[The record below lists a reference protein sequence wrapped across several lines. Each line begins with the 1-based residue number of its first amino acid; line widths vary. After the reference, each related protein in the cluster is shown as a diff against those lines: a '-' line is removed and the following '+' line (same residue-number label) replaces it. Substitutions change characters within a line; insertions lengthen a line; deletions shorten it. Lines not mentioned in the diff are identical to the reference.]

1 MLFVLYII
9 FLFYKLSNINDIVLF
24 DNKATINANIY
35 NNHWSTLKFDKCIVN
50 GAIMSPIQRIILPNT
65 TQEIM
70 IKALANDTTFIN
82 GKCIYNMTYQNDS
95 FDILEIYYHNNILL
109 DLEYYGMSAH
119 NAYNNITNNY
129 ARGRVNYL
137 LNNNIN

>member
-50 GAIMSPIQRIILPNT
+50 GAIMSPIQRMILPNT
-65 TQEIM
+65 SQEIM

-82 GKCIYNMTYQNDS
+82 GKCIYRIYGENS
-95 FDILEIYYHNNILL
+95 FD
-109 DLEYYGMSAH
+109 
-119 NAYNNITNNY
+119 
-129 ARGRVNYL
+129 
-137 LNNNIN
+137 